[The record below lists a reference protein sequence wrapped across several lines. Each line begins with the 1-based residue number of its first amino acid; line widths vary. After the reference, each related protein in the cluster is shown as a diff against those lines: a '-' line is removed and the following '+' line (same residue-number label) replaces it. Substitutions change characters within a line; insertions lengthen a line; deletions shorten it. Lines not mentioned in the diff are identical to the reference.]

1 MIDCAQVTVSDPQKR
16 AISVDVARLSVSA
29 RTRQRLNQFFKTK
42 AFSKTELAKACGKEP
57 SWVSAFLHPS
67 SDRSSNPTIHLDD
80 LDNVASYFRISIGE
94 LLGAAK
100 PGELSGDEQRVVYAF
115 RALPPTV
122 QDHFLG
128 LIELASLAPR
138 QMAQQRLH
146 TESKRDIRTE
156 PQPFALR
163 GGSHGRP
170 VSPDPAVA
178 LRETQAFLTDVAHQL
193 GDAAAGT
200 IPDRQISSARPD
212 ETQTGRL
219 AD

>member
-1 MIDCAQVTVSDPQKR
+1 M
-16 AISVDVARLSVSA
+16 ARLSVSA

-100 PGELSGDEQRVVYAF
+100 QGELSGDEQRMVYAF

-138 QMAQQRLH
+138 QLAQQRLH

-156 PQPFALR
+156 PQPIALR
-163 GGSHGRP
+163 GGSHHGRP
-170 VSPDPAVA
+170 VSSDPAVA
-178 LRETQAFLTDVAHQL
+178 LRETQDFLTDIALQL
-193 GDAAAGT
+193 GHAAAGT